1 MKFFKI
7 NSNNF
12 AVIIIF
18 ILTFIVG
25 LLTFKDYGIGIDDK
39 FQRLSG
45 FYWLNYI
52 LSFTDLNELKELTLI
67 KLNAISGP
75 TLPSIEYYNRY
86 GILFDVPAAFLEIIF
101 NINDTKNYYLFRHF
115 LNFLYFF
122 IGSIFFYKILKNRFD
137 NFTSLCGTAMF
148 ILSPRIYGDSFYNM
162 KDIIF
167 LSFLSI
173 ALFYCFEFFK
183 KNNYTNLIFF
193 SLFSAMCIQ
202 MRVLG
207 IFIPLAFLGFYIL
220 SLISNKEE
228 IKKILQYFLY
238 LLFTIF
244 FLYLLWPYLWEDPL
258 KNFLINFSYAD
269 SIPGG
274 MKIFFKGEFIS
285 IKFMPYDYI
294 LTWIIISTPIIH
306 ISLFF
311 IGFIFIFQR
320 LIKRLFTFE
329 NIKIKKYD
337 LWRNYNEKKDLFVF
351 ICLIVIVS
359 SLTIL
364 NISLLNTWKYLYFL
378 NIFIVYIGSY
388 SIYFLINKF
397 KKNNKIKVFKIF
409 IICSFIFVTAR
420 MVQYHPY
427 QGLYFNVLLSGKY
440 KNNFDIDYTA
450 LSGKYAL
457 KQMLDLENNKK
468 VINIGVASWTPL
480 ERSKEMLD
488 KKLRSKINIVGQNY
502 SLADYIYTNNI
513 SEVDK
518 KLNNKYDIPNN
529 FIKIYNLIIDDL
541 VIYEIYK
548 KT

>member
-468 VINIGVASWTPL
+468 VINNWCC
-480 ERSKEMLD
+480 
-488 KKLRSKINIVGQNY
+488 IVDT
-502 SLADYIYTNNI
+502 A
-513 SEVDK
+513 
-518 KLNNKYDIPNN
+518 
-529 FIKIYNLIIDDL
+529 
-541 VIYEIYK
+541 
-548 KT
+548 

>member
-228 IKKILQYFLY
+228 IKKIFQYFLY

>member
-228 IKKILQYFLY
+228 IKKIFQYFLY

-306 ISLFF
+306 IALFF

>member
-238 LLFTIF
+238 FLFTIF
-244 FLYLLWPYLWEDPL
+244 FLYLSWPYLWEDPL

-306 ISLFF
+306 IALFF

-397 KKNNKIKVFKIF
+397 KKNNKIKVFKII
-409 IICSFIFVTAR
+409 IICSLIFVAAR

-427 QGLYFNVLLSGKY
+427 QGLYFNVLLSDKY

-457 KQMLDLENNKK
+457 KQMLDLENNKR

-480 ERSKEMLD
+480 ERSKEILD

>member
-228 IKKILQYFLY
+228 IKKIFQYFLY

-306 ISLFF
+306 IALFF

-409 IICSFIFVTAR
+409 IICSFIFVAAR

>member
-228 IKKILQYFLY
+228 IKKIFQYFLY

-548 KT
+548 KI